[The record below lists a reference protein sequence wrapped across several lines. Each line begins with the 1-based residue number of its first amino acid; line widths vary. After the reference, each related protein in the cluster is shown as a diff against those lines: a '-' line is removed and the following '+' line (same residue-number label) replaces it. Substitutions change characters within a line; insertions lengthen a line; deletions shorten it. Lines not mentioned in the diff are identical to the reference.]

1 MSVLSD
7 HIASLRREANE
18 TQSCLADALGVSN
31 RTVSKWENAE
41 SEPEAAMLSALAD
54 HFGTTVDAL
63 LGRREKKSDP
73 YAGITRYDEAALKYF
88 DETFAG
94 MSRVRDCFSRI
105 CDAKKENGETG
116 LHAFPVPAFPWKGW
130 EGSPDAV
137 TTSVCTAPVY
147 TAFTAGTDVN
157 LAVSLFQ
164 SENGGEWLE
173 RDAEKIAAALKL
185 LADPRALR
193 LVRLLN
199 EPECPSDFTVGWAAE
214 RVGMTEDEALKALCL
229 ILVYEPEAVELEEG
243 SVRIVR
249 CHSGNPRLLAAL
261 SLLWLELVNKTETGT
276 GCFKSDYR
284 LNGSRKE
291 ERV

>member
-1 MSVLSD
+1 MSVLSEK
-7 HIASLRREANE
+7 IASLRREANE
-18 TQSCLADALGVSN
+18 TQSALADALGVSN

-73 YAGITRYDEAALKYF
+73 YAGITRYDDAALKYF
-88 DETFAG
+88 KETFAG
-94 MSRVRDCFSRI
+94 MNRVRDCFCRI
-105 CDAKKENGETG
+105 SDAGKENGETG

-173 RDAEKIAAALKL
+173 RDAEKIAAAIKL

-249 CHSGNPRLLAAL
+249 CHSGNSRLLAAL
-261 SLLWLELVNKTETGT
+261 ALFWLELVNKTETGT

-284 LNGSRKE
+284 LNGARKE